1 MYSLDVNFLKER
13 GDLGGDASL
22 PKAKVKTKSSPGT
35 NLEQL
40 PLLLGLVVGLGLPAA
55 AWGAGVWLEGKNNET
70 NALIANIDAQIAQLA
85 SQDTKAQEL
94 QTQIQQAKD
103 TNTKIAQYITVVQ
116 PWRAILQ
123 DVTDQTPKGVEIQ
136 SMVQSQGSNA
146 QNQPTTI
153 LTITGTARSY
163 SDVND
168 FLLTLK
174 KSQFFSKYETY
185 LQSANLVSNPSSVTP
200 VYPKITRPDGTVE
213 ELTPKADQPK
223 IQITLP
229 KVVQYT
235 LIATLNKT
243 PSPKILQAK
252 QSKGSAIRLED
263 LQDKGVVQP

>member
-13 GDLGGDASL
+13 GDLGGETAVV
-22 PKAKVKTKSSPGT
+22 KAKAVSKSSAAA

-40 PLLLGLVVGLGLPAA
+40 PLLIGLLVGLGLPAG
-55 AWGAGVWLEGKNNET
+55 AWGAGMWLEGKNSEVNGQ
-70 NALIANIDAQIAQLA
+70 IAQIEAQIAALA
-85 SQDTKAQEL
+85 SQDAKAQEL
-94 QTQIQQAKD
+94 QGQLQQAKD
-103 TNTKIAQYITVVQ
+103 ANTKIAQYITTVQ

-123 DVTDQTPKGVEIQ
+123 DVTDQTPRGVDIQ
-136 SMVQSQGSNA
+136 SIAQSQGTDA
-146 QNQPTTI
+146 QNQPSTI

-174 KSQFFSKYETY
+174 KSEFFNKYETY
-185 LQSANLVSNPSSVTP
+185 LQTASLVNNPLAVTP
-200 VYPKITRPDGTVE
+200 VYPKITKPDGTVE
-213 ELTPKADQPK
+213 ELRPTEDQPQ

-243 PSPKILQAK
+243 PSPQVLKAK
-252 QSKGSAIRLED
+252 QSKGPAIRLQD